1 MKPSTVNLTAGPRAR
16 SLAVAAAFLAGSV
29 IAGSSTVALAQAN
42 GPIKIGVIAEVQSIA
57 GAATP
62 GGAQIAADEI
72 NAKGGINGRK
82 IEIITYDNKSSSAD
96 SVRAFQRAVSEDKV
110 SAVIASYI
118 SEVVLAL
125 EPWAARLKVPLI
137 TPGAA
142 SNEITRP
149 IHDDYDKNKYTF
161 HGYLTSAAQAQA
173 ICDAAKDLL
182 VDGLKM
188 KSAAVMSE
196 DAAWTKPLDIG
207 LLECLP
213 KVGLKVTDHIRFS
226 PDTTDFT
233 PIFNKIEASKPDV
246 IVTGISHVGVQPTVQ
261 WKNQQVPIPMFGVS
275 AQALSPTFWADTN
288 GAADGIPSLAV
299 ATENVAVTPK
309 TKPFAEAF
317 KKKFG
322 KAPAYTGYT
331 AYDDVY
337 IIAEAIQRAGS
348 TDPDKMV
355 AELEKTNYEGTIG
368 RIRFYD
374 RANRFTHGLVYG
386 PDAVNG
392 LVFQWQNG
400 KQVTVWPKKIAEGTL
415 KYPSF
420 IKLPN

>member
-1 MKPSTVNLTAGPRAR
+1 MTSTTPRRTAW
-16 SLAVAAAFLAGSV
+16 SLVLLGATALGLSLSSAANAAD
-29 IAGSSTVALAQAN
+29 
-42 GPIKIGVIAEVQSIA
+42 PIKIGVIAEAQAIA
-57 GAATP
+57 GASIPQA
-62 GGAQIAADEI
+62 AQMAAEEI
-72 NAKGGINGRK
+72 NAKGGVDGRK
-82 IEIITYDNKSSSAD
+82 IEIVTYDNKSSSAD

-125 EPWAARLKVPLI
+125 EPWAARLKMPLI

-142 SNEITRP
+142 SNEISKP
-149 IHDDYDKNKYTF
+149 VHDDYDKNKYTF

-173 ICDAAKDLL
+173 VCDAAKDLL

-188 KSAAVMSE
+188 KTAAIMSE
-196 DAAWTKPLDIG
+196 DAAWTKPLDVG
-207 LLECLP
+207 YEECLP

-261 WKNQQVPIPMFGVS
+261 WKNQQVPIPMFGIS

-299 ATENVAVTPK
+299 ATENVAVTSK

-331 AYDDVY
+331 AYDEVY
-337 IIAEAIQRAGS
+337 IIADAIKRAGS

-368 RIRFYD
+368 QVKFYGRSD
-374 RANRFTHGLVYG
+374 KFTHALVYG

-392 LVFQWQNG
+392 LVFQWQDG
-400 KQVTVWPKKIAEGTL
+400 KQVTVWPKKIADGKL
-415 KYPSF
+415 KYPAFTKVS
-420 IKLPN
+420 N

>member
-1 MKPSTVNLTAGPRAR
+1 MKPSILNLTAGSRAR
-16 SLAVAAAFLAGSV
+16 SLAFAGALVAGSLVAA
-29 IAGSSTVALAQAN
+29 SSTTALAQAN

-72 NAKGGINGRK
+72 NAKGGVNGRK
-82 IEIITYDNKSSSAD
+82 IEIVTYDNKSSSAD

-173 ICDAAKDLL
+173 VCDAAKELL

-188 KSAAVMSE
+188 KTAAIMSE
-196 DAAWTKPLDIG
+196 DAAWTKPLDVG
-207 LLECLP
+207 YEECLP
-213 KVGLKVTDHIRFS
+213 KIGLKVTDHIRFS

-233 PIFNKIEASKPDV
+233 PIFNKIEAQKPDV
-246 IVTGISHVGVQPTVQ
+246 IITGISHVGVQPTVQ
-261 WKNQQVPIPMFGVS
+261 WKNQQVPIPMFGIS

-288 GAADGIPSLAV
+288 GAADGIPSLPGEE
-299 ATENVAVTPK
+299 TEADM
-309 TKPFAEAF
+309 EAASYLRNLESF
-317 KKKFG
+317 
-322 KAPAYTGYT
+322 
-331 AYDDVY
+331 
-337 IIAEAIQRAGS
+337 QH
-348 TDPDKMV
+348 PDHDT
-355 AELEKTNYEGTIG
+355 ETWPPEG
-368 RIRFYD
+368 R
-374 RANRFTHGLVYG
+374 
-386 PDAVNG
+386 
-392 LVFQWQNG
+392 
-400 KQVTVWPKKIAEGTL
+400 
-415 KYPSF
+415 S
-420 IKLPN
+420 